1 MFFRK
6 DRRGAKA
13 PSRRISKEQLRAKS
27 FLRREKAAE
36 VLAVEED
43 EAQADVAVSQEQL
56 VERLESDV
64 QRLSEKC
71 AALEAQNI
79 LVSVQQ
85 LDIMARFLSLLLSL
99 SVLYVYWRVIV
110 WITREI
116 TTHRLLP
123 IYLQHW
129 VVDFLTRKGENVFF
143 QGCVSI
149 FQHSRI
155 QLLIQIA
162 LLLFP
167 YLYNRWTHGSMHRR
181 FQVFV
186 IAFIILARVRLC
198 RWREQTFIQ
207 ESNNSEIPRFG
218 ESCTSDGIW
227 EANYEISARFLYLSI
242 LRLRGLW
249 TKTAQY
255 LSSRA
260 DFMPV
265 GYIRELS
272 KLQDQAPAT
281 PWKDVQ
287 KLLPTKLL
295 NELTDI
301 EQTPIASASIG
312 QVHIARVKSTNLK
325 VAIKVQHPHART
337 LMTDDFWSLKVL
349 TKIMAWLEPEYS
361 FMEILMREWAT
372 EAQKELDF
380 RNEAQN
386 LRKAASALEAMFPT
400 KDSLAYTNNTI
411 KGESCQ
417 FPFQVEI
424 PEPLEEFSTG
434 DVLVMTFCEGCR
446 VDDFG
451 QIDNWGLSLE
461 ALMDGISQTYA
472 HFMYCSSIF
481 NGDPHPGNMMVRPG
495 TSQNEKDGF
504 TLVILDWGLA
514 KSLPEQKRLAFC
526 QMVYAAATFDYGL
539 LLDSYKTVGLKM
551 KREESGQSMEDMR
564 FFLRDMAPRDKARK
578 RIKSKMR
585 ASEVSSML
593 NP

>member
-43 EAQADVAVSQEQL
+43 EAQADVAVSQDQL

-495 TSQNEKDGF
+495 TCQNEKDGF

>member
-1 MFFRK
+1 MK
-6 DRRGAKA
+6 PKLT
-13 PSRRISKEQLRAKS
+13 LR
-27 FLRREKAAE
+27 FLR
-36 VLAVEED
+36 D
-43 EAQADVAVSQEQL
+43 QL

>member
-43 EAQADVAVSQEQL
+43 EAQADVAVSRDQL

-312 QVHIARVKSTNLK
+312 QVHIARVKSTNQK